1 MNGLVILVICL
12 WTLSLIGSITMLT
25 CGVPPQN
32 SMYKSDKD
40 MQYYETINMCWNAFT
55 VVSWIVI
62 IVACVYLYRAKI
74 PKKMK

>member
-1 MNGLVILVICL
+1 MNGLVILIICL

-40 MQYYETINMCWNAFT
+40 RRYYETINMCWNAFT